1 MPSKPTGSKIRP
13 KKSFSQNFLVNLNA
27 ARRIVDSLELS
38 PAETVLEIGAG
49 RGVLTQFLVEKAKRV
64 LAVELD
70 RNLVALLK
78 ERFTH
83 SENLEII
90 SADVLKVRL
99 TDYVLPSQKIKI
111 VGNLP
116 YQITSP
122 ILEWMMNQRE
132 LIQQA
137 VVTVQR
143 EVAKRLSAKPGTRDW
158 SPISIFC
165 QVYSQPKILSTLSPG
180 SFFPAPKVESAVVR
194 LEILNRPLV
203 KFEEEP
209 AFFQLVRKIFTSRRK
224 TLLKALSSGTGQPR
238 NQVEGAL
245 KECHIKPQTRGET
258 LTIPELLT
266 LAAALK
272 NQAKATL

>member
-49 RGVLTQFLVEKAKRV
+49 QGVLTQFLVEKAKRV

-70 RNLVALLK
+70 RNLVAVLCEK
-78 ERFTH
+78 FAH

-90 SADVLKVRL
+90 SADVLKLRL
-99 TDYVLPSQKIKI
+99 ADYVLPSQKIKI

-122 ILEWMMNQRE
+122 ILEWMITQRE
-132 LIQQA
+132 LIQLA

-165 QVYSQPKILSTLSPG
+165 QVYSRPQILFILSPG
-180 SFFPAPKVESAVVR
+180 SFFPAPKIDSAVVR
-194 LEILNRPLV
+194 LEILPRPLV
-203 KFEEEP
+203 TFEEKP
-209 AFFQLVRKIFTSRRK
+209 AFFQLVRKIFTARRK
-224 TLLKALSSGTGQPR
+224 TLLKALSSGTGNSR
-238 NQVEGAL
+238 SHIESAL
-245 KECHIKPQTRGET
+245 KECLINPKTRGET
-258 LTIPELLT
+258 LTIPQLQTLT
-266 LAAALK
+266 SVLSR
-272 NQAKATL
+272 TL

>member
-13 KKSFSQNFLVNLNA
+13 RKSFSQNFLVNLNA

-38 PAETVLEIGAG
+38 PDETVLEIGAG
-49 RGVLTQFLVEKAKRV
+49 QGVLTRYLVEKAKRV

-78 ERFTH
+78 ERFAQ

-99 TDYVLPSQKIKI
+99 ADYVLPSQKIKI

-165 QVYSQPKILSTLSPG
+165 QVYSQPQILFILSPG
-180 SFFPAPKVESAVVR
+180 SFFPAPKVDSAVVR
-194 LEILNRPLV
+194 LEILPRPLV
-203 KFEEEP
+203 TFEVEP
-209 AFFQLVRKIFTSRRK
+209 AFFQLVRKIFTARRK
-224 TLLKALSSGTGQPR
+224 TLLKALSSGIGYSR
-238 NQVEGAL
+238 SHIESAL
-245 KECHIKPQTRGET
+245 KECLINPKTRGET
-258 LTIPELLT
+258 LTISQLQTLT
-266 LAAALK
+266 SAVSH
-272 NQAKATL
+272 TL